1 MFKILKRYN
10 EDKDFYKKLTKITIP
25 IVLQNFIASSINM
38 LDTLMIGSLGE
49 VELASV
55 GIANQFYF
63 IFSLA
68 IFGISAGCGVFIAQ
82 LWGKKDDKN
91 IKKVLGLGL
100 ISGTMIALLFTLA
113 AIFMP
118 EHIMG
123 IFNKETQVISKG
135 SSYLIIV
142 AISYILTMITFN
154 YAAAL
159 RSIGNPLLPMW
170 ASFGALLING
180 FLNYTFIFGHFGFE
194 SMGVKGAAL
203 ATVIARMVEM
213 LIILIGVKIS
223 VKTLQGKWKDFI
235 GAGKSL
241 KNGVFKTSCPI
252 VLNDLCWGL
261 GNATYA
267 IVFGR
272 IGTGA
277 TAAVQIDTTI
287 LNFFMIVIYGL
298 ANAAV
303 VIVGNEIGAGREKR
317 GITYAGRISRLS
329 IEIGIILAI
338 LLASTAPLMLNGFN
352 ISETVKIDAERILYV
367 YSIIL
372 IARVYTI
379 ILIVGILRGGGD
391 NKYGSIVQAT
401 TLWCVGIPLAFI
413 GAFYFKLPVYYVVGL
428 TAMEEIIKCIIL
440 TRRYKSNK
448 WINNMV
454 DDLEKSSEPI
464 LI

>member
-100 ISGTMIALLFTLA
+100 ISGAIIALLFTLA

-194 SMGVKGAAL
+194 AMGVKGAAL

-213 LIILIGVKIS
+213 LIILVGVKIS

-338 LLASTAPLMLNGFN
+338 LLASTA
-352 ISETVKIDAERILYV
+352 
-367 YSIIL
+367 
-372 IARVYTI
+372 
-379 ILIVGILRGGGD
+379 
-391 NKYGSIVQAT
+391 
-401 TLWCVGIPLAFI
+401 
-413 GAFYFKLPVYYVVGL
+413 
-428 TAMEEIIKCIIL
+428 
-440 TRRYKSNK
+440 
-448 WINNMV
+448 
-454 DDLEKSSEPI
+454 
-464 LI
+464 